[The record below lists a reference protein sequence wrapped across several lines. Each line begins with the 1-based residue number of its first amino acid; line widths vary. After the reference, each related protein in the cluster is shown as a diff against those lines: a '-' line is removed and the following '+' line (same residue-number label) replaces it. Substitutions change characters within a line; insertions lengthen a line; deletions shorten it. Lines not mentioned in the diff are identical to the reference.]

1 MEEETDTRVGQLT
14 SEVRQSSVDF
24 ARLTSRYTR
33 LGSGLVFGCDI
44 GQDLGVDDHDVLYA
58 SAEVSGGPQS
68 SGVQVWVAVQN
79 GSLART
85 QSCHW
90 RGGGR
95 KLDVPTLNLMLGCRH
110 TQYIS
115 MFMPVSYTHLTLPTI
130 CSV

>member
-1 MEEETDTRVGQLT
+1 MEEETNTRVGQRT

-33 LGSGLVFGCDI
+33 LGSGLVVGC
-44 GQDLGVDDHDVLYA
+44 DLGVDNHDVVYA
-58 SAEVSGGPQS
+58 SAEVAGGPQS

-115 MFMPVSYTHLTLPTI
+115 MFMLTMNVHT
-130 CSV
+130 